1 MKEISSFFDKFKN
14 TALKELNKREI
25 IISSIYK
32 ATKQSIDIKDI
43 SIKQGILYIKGDQGL
58 KSEIFLK
65 KNAILSAINK
75 GSIKIVDIK

>member
-43 SIKQGILYIKGDQGL
+43 SIKEGILYIKSDQGL

-65 KNAILSAINK
+65 KREILTLINK